1 MLSELLY
8 EPENSSAI
16 LFKKDIVI
24 QIGKKNL
31 NLSYYAIYFT
41 LGTIFCFADEVF
53 LSFLSEIFNSWS
65 TYSIKLWRFMLFLKI
80 QLKEFMPWDWELIY
94 ILNRIL
100 LSSWSLWGKQITKK
114 FTKQSKVYGLLCS
127 VPLKSEN
134 CYPKY
139 NCINTIL

>member
-65 TYSIKLWRFMLFLKI
+65 TYSIKL
-80 QLKEFMPWDWELIY
+80 
-94 ILNRIL
+94 
-100 LSSWSLWGKQITKK
+100 
-114 FTKQSKVYGLLCS
+114 
-127 VPLKSEN
+127 
-134 CYPKY
+134 
-139 NCINTIL
+139 